1 MKVILKVGKRLWS
14 GVLCL
19 LLTPIAYAS
28 GLVFN
33 VTLDYDLD
41 RNHSVTQNAVGD
53 LAAHLSTRLGQPVR
67 LVMTQNAERVGERIR
82 TGAYD
87 VILAPAH
94 LIGVAM
100 RHGYTPVAR
109 SERPTRVVLVAS
121 RAKGLRS
128 LEQTRGKT
136 IVLPHRDSLVS
147 EVMRGEFTAK
157 GLSLNGF
164 YKNVS
169 HVTSYG
175 AVLYALQV
183 GQADV
188 AAVKE
193 EVMQEWAPR
202 YPDLAIVAKLP
213 EVPVAGVAVRNTLDD
228 DLKERVRQAF
238 TAVDGGMD
246 ARLSRVKLNQLDPAD
261 SADFTYI
268 SERGHF
274 TPEVL
279 PGATIVT
286 AEEVKRLMAQGVPLF
301 DVRPQSHYRQGHIPG
316 AINLTYE
323 MNSPKEVDYDDALD
337 RWDVSRLP
345 KDKNAPVIFQCNGA
359 ECWYSYKASRMALKL
374 GYKKVYWFRTGLP
387 AWKAAGYPIE
397 QKT

>member
-1 MKVILKVGKRLWS
+1 MKLWS
-14 GVLCL
+14 AVLCL
-19 LLTPIAYAS
+19 LLAPAAYAS
-28 GLVFN
+28 ELVLN
-33 VTLDYDLD
+33 VTLDYDLE
-41 RNHSVTQNAVGD
+41 RSHVAAQSAVGD
-53 LAAHLSTRLGQPVR
+53 LAAHLSTRVGQPVR

-94 LIGVAM
+94 LIGLAM

-109 SERPTRVVLVAS
+109 SERPTRVVLVAK
-121 RAKGLRS
+121 RASGMRS
-128 LEQTRGKT
+128 LEQTRGKS

-147 EVMRGEFTAK
+147 EVMRGEFIAK

-164 YKNVS
+164 YRNVS

-175 AVLYALQV
+175 AVLYALQI

-202 YPDLAIVAKLP
+202 YPDLGIVAKLP
-213 EVPVAGVAVRNTLDD
+213 EVPMAGVAVKSGLDEGV
-228 DLKERVRQAF
+228 KERLRQAF
-238 TAVDGGMD
+238 TEIGGSLE
-246 ARLSRVKLNQLDPAD
+246 ARLSRVNISNLDPAD

-268 SERGHF
+268 SQRGHF

-286 AEEVKRLMAQGVPLF
+286 ADQVKQLMAQGVPLY

-316 AINLTYE
+316 AINLPYE

-345 KDKNAPVIFQCNGA
+345 KDKNVPMIFQCNGA
-359 ECWYSYKASRMALKL
+359 ECWYSYKATRMALKL

-387 AWKAAGYPIE
+387 AWKAAGFPIE

>member
-1 MKVILKVGKRLWS
+1 MRTWF
-14 GVLCL
+14 VLALVAL
-19 LLTPIAYAS
+19 LSLSTP
-28 GLVFN
+28 LVRAELVLN

-41 RNHSVTQNAVGD
+41 RNHVVNQGIINDMARELG
-53 LAAHLSTRLGQPVR
+53 ARLGQPVR

-87 VILAPAH
+87 IVVAPAQ
-94 LIGVAM
+94 LVGVAM
-100 RHGYTPVAR
+100 RYGYTPVAR
-109 SERPTRVVLVAS
+109 SEKSTRVLLVGKRSAGM
-121 RAKGLRS
+121 KS
-128 LEQTRGKT
+128 LEATRGKS

-147 EVMRGEFTAK
+147 EVVRGEFVAK
-157 GLSLNGF
+157 GLSLGRF
-164 YKNVS
+164 YNRVT

-175 AVLYALQV
+175 AALYALEV

-188 AAVKE
+188 AAVKQ
-193 EVMQEWAPR
+193 EVFEEWAPR
-202 YPDLAIVAKLP
+202 NPELTIVATLA
-213 EVPVAGVAVRNTLDD
+213 EVPLAGVAVKNALDD
-228 DLKERVRQAF
+228 ALKQRIRLAF
-238 TAVDGGMD
+238 TDVSGKMQ
-246 ARLSRVKLNQLDPAD
+246 ARLQQVRLHTLDPAD
-261 SADFTYI
+261 TADFTYI

-286 AEEVKRLMAQGVPLF
+286 AEQVKSLMAQGVPLY

-345 KDKNAPVIFQCNGA
+345 KDKNQPVIFQCNGA
-359 ECWYSYKASRMALKL
+359 ECWYSYKAARMAIKL

-387 AWKAAGYPIE
+387 AWRAAGYPIE
-397 QKT
+397 QGA

>member
-1 MKVILKVGKRLWS
+1 MGKQLWAAAAALGLAWSVHAAGDLIL
-14 GVLCL
+14 
-19 LLTPIAYAS
+19 
-28 GLVFN
+28 N
-33 VTLDYDLD
+33 VTLDYDLE
-41 RNHSVTQNAVGD
+41 RNHVANQGVIND
-53 LAAHLSTRLGQPVR
+53 LAAHLGKRLGQPVR

-87 VILAPAH
+87 IILAPAQ
-94 LIGVAM
+94 LIGLAM

-109 SERPTRVVLVAS
+109 SDKPTRVLLVGS
-121 RAKGLRS
+121 RKSGLRS
-128 LEQTRGKT
+128 LEQTRGKRL
-136 IVLPHRDSLVS
+136 VLPHRDSLVS
-147 EVMRGEFTAK
+147 EVMRGEFIAK
-157 GLSLNGF
+157 GQSLAKF
-164 YKNVS
+164 YSQVS

-183 GQADV
+183 GHADV

-193 EVMQEWAPR
+193 EVFQEWAPR
-202 YPDLAIVAKLP
+202 NPDLAIIASLA
-213 EVPVAGVAVRNTLDD
+213 EVPVAGVAVKAGLDEAV
-228 DLKERVRQAF
+228 KERVRQAF
-238 TAVDGGMD
+238 TTADGALQ
-246 ARLSRVKLNQLDPAD
+246 ARLTRVNLREFDPAD

-286 AEEVKRLMAQGVPLF
+286 AEQVKQLMDQGVPLY
-301 DVRPQSHYRQGHIPG
+301 DVRPQSHYRQGHIPK

-323 MNSPKEVDYDDALD
+323 MNSPKEVDYDDSKD
-337 RWDVSRLP
+337 RWDVSKLP
-345 KDKNAPVIFQCNGA
+345 QDRNTPLIFQCNGA
-359 ECWYSYKASRMALKL
+359 ECWYSYKAARMAIKL